1 MLSDD
6 IKEQIYTLVKL
17 QKIDIEI
24 NSLKSTINSVSEKLS
39 ILDDRLNGFERRIEE
54 KQGLIDEL
62 KKNYR
67 DRESDFQL
75 NLDREKKI
83 QAKLRSVKTNKEY
96 QSLLKE
102 IDDVRNK
109 NSTVEDEMIECLDR
123 MDDAEKDMMV
133 KRSEYS
139 RLADEIE
146 LDKKEIFQQAEHS
159 KDRLAVLTENR
170 QGVSVQIDSNL
181 LKKYTLI
188 KERNKTEIAVVAV
201 KDAVCLGCTV
211 NITPPLYNELH
222 RGDTLNFCPNCQR
235 IIFWEGG

>member
-201 KDAVCLGCTV
+201 KDAVCLGCNV
-211 NITPPLYNELH
+211 NITPQLYNELH